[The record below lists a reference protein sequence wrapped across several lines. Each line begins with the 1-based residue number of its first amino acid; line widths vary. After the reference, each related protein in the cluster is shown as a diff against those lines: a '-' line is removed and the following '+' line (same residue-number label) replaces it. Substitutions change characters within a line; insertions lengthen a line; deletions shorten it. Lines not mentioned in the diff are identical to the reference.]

1 MRGQFLEHI
10 KSWHIDAILGCQSHH
25 WSIAGFVPVCLC
37 AWGSKMLWSCNVLG
51 PHAWPISRTCQIVAH
66 WCNSWMTVAWLVD
79 RRICMITARSCTSR
93 QMDPIERK
101 PFLGI
106 HFIVYVFGASMCD
119 VFTFEHVIVL
129 SGVSQMDRMKWKLT
143 TIGGQKRVALNRP
156 RRSCVIVMWMSIVYQ
171 NSQETMF

>member
-1 MRGQFLEHI
+1 MGFLDYQKHESWLLLLHI
-10 KSWHIDAILGCQSHH
+10 I
-25 WSIAGFVPVCLC
+25 WSG
-37 AWGSKMLWSCNVLG
+37 GSKMLWSCNVLG
-51 PHAWPISRTCQIVAH
+51 SHAWPISRTCQIVAH

-93 QMDPIERK
+93 QMGPIERK

-143 TIGGQKRVALNRP
+143 TFGGQKRVALS
-156 RRSCVIVMWMSIVYQ
+156 RRIRACVPVCLRIWHALVLQCSRISCVA
-171 NSQETMF
+171 NF